1 VPVDHL
7 QHAHQPALSASAA
20 SLGQEA
26 LAVGVVG
33 RQEASYPQQ
42 DRQCIQ
48 VRILAVGS
56 LPALLQCRRQECRVG
71 PVYAGA
77 EEGRML
83 PPRWVRLLIVTPIVY
98 IGALLGILF
107 SPLLLVI
114 ALADDLSVSKRE
126 WRLGRLTALA
136 IAYMFREAAGLTAL
150 FFLWVAALFGAFFSR
165 PRFRKMHYGLLAWW
179 TGGMSKSVQ
188 RYLGIAIELES
199 QPPRPGSVLVF
210 SRHGGPGDSIFLVNV
225 LTHQFHRN
233 PRIVAKRD
241 LQLVP
246 FFDALGRR
254 LPNYFIDPNPKE
266 RTEPIARIREL
277 VAGMGP
283 QDALILFP
291 EGGNVTP
298 QRRLRAI
305 TSLRRKG
312 LSDEAEA
319 AEKMVHLMPPRPAG
333 ALAAIEAAPQADVVF
348 VAHTGVEHLTS
359 LKAIWREIPLAKTIY
374 ARYWRLAPAEIP
386 ADPAER
392 VDWLFKWWVEID
404 RWIGAVREREGLSP
418 WPPAGYEPA
427 DLDEFDVPGI

>member
-1 VPVDHL
+1 
-7 QHAHQPALSASAA
+7 
-20 SLGQEA
+20 
-26 LAVGVVG
+26 
-33 RQEASYPQQ
+33 
-42 DRQCIQ
+42 
-48 VRILAVGS
+48 
-56 LPALLQCRRQECRVG
+56 
-71 PVYAGA
+71 
-77 EEGRML
+77 ML

-126 WRLGRLTALA
+126 WRLGRITALA
-136 IAYMFREAAGLTAL
+136 VAYMFREAAGLTAL
-150 FFLWVAALFGAFFSR
+150 FFLWVAAGFGAFFSR
-165 PRFRKMHYGLLAWW
+165 PRFRVWHYRLLGWW

-188 RYLGIAIELES
+188 RYLGISIELET

-225 LTHQFHRN
+225 LIHQFHRN

-254 LPNYFIDPNPKE
+254 LPNYFIDPNPND
-266 RTEPIARIREL
+266 RTEPIARIRAL
-277 VAGMGP
+277 VRGMGP

-298 QRRLRAI
+298 QRRVRAI

-312 LSDEAEA
+312 LEEEAEQ
-319 AEKMVHLMPPRPAG
+319 AERMTHLMPPRPAG
-333 ALAAIEAAPQADVVF
+333 ALAAIDAAPDADVVF

-359 LKAIWREIPLAKTIY
+359 LKTIWREIPVAKTIF
-374 ARYWRLAPAEIP
+374 ARYWRLAPEEIP
-386 ADPAER
+386 HDPSAR

-404 RWIGAVREREGLSP
+404 RWIGEVRKREGVSP
-418 WPPAGYEPA
+418 WPPPGYEPTH
-427 DLDEFDVPGI
+427 LDEFDIPGM